1 MSNNHY
7 TKKADRRLAK
17 IIASFGDCPIRWS
30 EVETQFN
37 DKRRKRSQRSAASIQ
52 ARWRILRKK
61 AKQESL
67 KRIAQKDG
75 FEKWF
80 AKLLTC
86 IKELRG
92 QKKIDETKIAE
103 LTKRIEALAGE
114 RDNAIKEFD
123 EHLAKD
129 EKMRDE
135 AKRLAKAAL
144 AVSGD

>member
-7 TKKADRRLAK
+7 TKKADCRLTK
-17 IIASFGDCPIRWS
+17 IIAPFGDCPIRWT

-37 DKRRKRSQRSAASIQ
+37 KKQRKRSQRSAIGLQS
-52 ARWRILRKK
+52 RWRILRKK

-80 AKLLTC
+80 AKLLAC

-92 QKKIDETKIAE
+92 QKKIDDAKIAE
-103 LTKRIEALAGE
+103 LEKRIEAREKE
-114 RDNAIKEFD
+114 RDKAIREFED
-123 EHLAKD
+123 HLAKD
-129 EKMRDE
+129 EKMRDK
-135 AKRLAKAAL
+135 AKRLTQAAL
-144 AVSGD
+144 AVHGD

>member
-1 MSNNHY
+1 MGNNHY

-17 IIASFGDCPIRWS
+17 IIAPFGDCPIRWP
-30 EVETQFN
+30 EVEAQFN
-37 DKRRKRSQRSAASIQ
+37 DKRHKRSQRSAASLQ
-52 ARWRILRKK
+52 TRWRILRKK

-80 AKLLTC
+80 AKLLAC

-92 QKKIDETKIAE
+92 QKKIDEAKIAE
-103 LTKRIEALAGE
+103 LKKRIEALEKE
-114 RDNAIKEFD
+114 RDNAIKEFE

-135 AKRLAKAAL
+135 AKRLAKAAI
-144 AVSGD
+144 AVHGD